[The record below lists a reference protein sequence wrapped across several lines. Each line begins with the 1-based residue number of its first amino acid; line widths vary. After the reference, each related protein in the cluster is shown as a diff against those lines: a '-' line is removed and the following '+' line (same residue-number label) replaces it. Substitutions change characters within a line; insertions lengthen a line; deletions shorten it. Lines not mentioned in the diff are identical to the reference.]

1 MESLNP
7 RTFPKRAGIKPG
19 YKIDEGGRAGH
30 LPDAFGECHPQG
42 MCKSL
47 LAVVMLV
54 LFAVPTVCN
63 AQDKGYW
70 HAMSSNANKITGDIT
85 ISESRLTINFIGYSL
100 APIRKINP
108 TEAASVF
115 DVDINQAGSGSVYR
129 LKIPGDKRFLHH
141 NTLCGSEDTE
151 WMVTFVEEHTL
162 HVALFSGAEMPVLT
176 HDALA
181 NSTEVCGVF
190 AYER

>member
-1 MESLNP
+1 
-7 RTFPKRAGIKPG
+7 
-19 YKIDEGGRAGH
+19 
-30 LPDAFGECHPQG
+30 
-42 MCKSL
+42 MCKGSLAIVTLVL
-47 LAVVMLV
+47 LACS
-54 LFAVPTVCN
+54 TVCK

-70 HAMSSNANKITGDIT
+70 RAASSSATKITGDMT
-85 ISESRLTINFIGYSL
+85 ISESKLTINFIGYSL
-100 APIRKINP
+100 ASIRKITT

-151 WMVTFVEEHTL
+151 WMVTFVEGHML
-162 HVALFSGAEMPVLT
+162 HVALFSGADMPTLT

-181 NSTEVCGVF
+181 NSTDVCGVF